1 LCAKLKNQNAKGKN
15 MHKKDIYL
23 LIAIAVILTL
33 LILLV
38 MNLDKMFP
46 MIPIQLGGG
55 PSCGN

>member
-1 LCAKLKNQNAKGKN
+1 

-23 LIAIAVILTL
+23 LIAIAIILAL

-38 MNLDKMFP
+38 TNLDKIFP

-55 PSCGN
+55 TCGN